1 MGHLQQT
8 LGFSLICVSASQSS
22 HNVKQKKNP
31 KTYGQ
36 IHIKKSSIS
45 TSRYNPGNMD
55 LGGKPFL
62 EILPVVYS

>member
-8 LGFSLICVSASQSS
+8 LGFSLIYVSASQSS

-36 IHIKKSSIS
+36 IHIK
-45 TSRYNPGNMD
+45 N
-55 LGGKPFL
+55 LVFL
-62 EILPVVYS
+62 PPDITLEKWIWEENLS